1 LPSATRLHAFV
12 NVAFSRRASY
22 LPDDV
27 PAIAVDAALKLA
39 FEATQRLEGAADS
52 LADGLDILASRRVSQ
67 SGRAQTGIQRARQM
81 VASPVDDRVET
92 RIYRQSAFEAIF
104 LVTIRPNEK
113 TRGSK

>member
-39 FEATQRLEGAADS
+39 FEATQRLEGAADP
-52 LADGLDILASRRVSQ
+52 LADGLDTLASRRVSQ
-67 SGRAQTGIQRARQM
+67 SGRAQTGIQRAANGCIAR
-81 VASPVDDRVET
+81 R
-92 RIYRQSAFEAIF
+92 
-104 LVTIRPNEK
+104 
-113 TRGSK
+113 